1 MALQLYPVLLEISLW
16 DILKNLK
23 PVPLAVIALLVLFS
37 LLSWTIVFSKW
48 GLFNKARRDNRS
60 FLRAFRKSS
69 NLQAVALASEQFAAA
84 PMVAV
89 FDFGYGEVER
99 QIKQR
104 GALVNKLSI
113 ERSLQL
119 GISEE
124 ITKLERNMNW
134 LATVASVSP
143 FIGLFG
149 TVWGIMDA
157 FVGLG
162 NAGSAS
168 LRAVAP
174 GIAESLVT
182 TALGLVA
189 AIPAAIFYNVLEL
202 RYVSSARVWKTSPS
216 NFRTLR
222 NGISAARWRFRL
234 TTAEEERRGR
244 RFGNLSS
251 MSEINIVP
259 LVDVVLVLLII
270 FMITANVME
279 FGLDIKVPEVRIT
292 RDSSQEL
299 PVVNITKSGELF
311 LNNNPVNANELAQTI
326 RSEVSRTECR
336 LRSC

>member
-1 MALQLYPVLLEISLW
+1 LALQLYPVLLEISLW

-48 GLFNKARRDNRS
+48 GLFNKAKRDNRS

-189 AIPAAIFYNVLEL
+189 AIPAAIFYNVFGTSVREL
-202 RYVSSARVWKTSPS
+202 GTRMEDFAIEFQ
-216 NFRTLR
+216 NL
-222 NGISAARWRFRL
+222 
-234 TTAEEERRGR
+234 AERD
-244 RFGNLSS
+244 FG
-251 MSEINIVP
+251 
-259 LVDVVLVLLII
+259 
-270 FMITANVME
+270 
-279 FGLDIKVPEVRIT
+279 G
-292 RDSSQEL
+292 
-299 PVVNITKSGELF
+299 
-311 LNNNPVNANELAQTI
+311 
-326 RSEVSRTECR
+326 
-336 LRSC
+336 